1 MAIFRLF
8 EEPVFPDPE
17 QADPDGLLAIGGDL
31 SVTRILTAYANG
43 IFPWYAD
50 DSPILWWSTDP
61 RLILPPSELHVPKSL
76 RRTLNRQCFTFTL
89 DRDFRAVINACAE
102 SRRPD
107 QEGTWLVPE
116 MIEAYTLLHDMGY
129 AHSVEA
135 WCEGQLAGGL
145 YGISL
150 GRAFFGES
158 MFFRVSDASKA
169 AFVTLTRQLA
179 RWDFHLVD
187 CQQTTDHLLRFGAR
201 EVARFRFRE
210 MLEVALEYPTREGRW
225 RFDKDLSCGCPI
237 T

>member
-31 SVTRILTAYANG
+31 SVTRLLTAYANG
-43 IFPWYAD
+43 IFPWYAE

-76 RRTLNRQCFTFTL
+76 RRVLNKRRFTFTM
-89 DRDFRAVINACAE
+89 DRDFRAVINGCAGTM
-102 SRRPD
+102 RPD

-116 MIEAYTLLHDMGY
+116 MIEAYTLLHDLGY

-135 WCEGQLAGGL
+135 WCEGRLAGGL
-145 YGISL
+145 YGLSL

-158 MFFRVSDASKA
+158 MFFNTPDASKA
-169 AFVTLTRQLA
+169 AFATLVRQLQ
-179 RWDFHLVD
+179 RWEFHMVD

-210 MLEVALEYPTREGRW
+210 MLDAALEYPTREGKW
-225 RFDKDLSCGCPI
+225 AFDADLAVGSSKA
-237 T
+237 